1 MPSALPDQLRRILGA
16 PHVLTGVECSPY
28 VVEGRTPEAVVFP
41 GSQEEVAAAVTLAA
55 EQGLPV
61 TPWGGGTKMWVGAPR
76 MRRSWSG
83 KALGTASLRR
93 SR

>member
-1 MPSALPDQLRRILGA
+1 MPSALPDQLRRIVGV

-28 VVEGRTPEAVVFP
+28 VVEGRAPEAVVFP

-61 TPWGGGTKMWVGAPR
+61 TPWGRYVKILLSANEF
-76 MRRSWSG
+76 
-83 KALGTASLRR
+83 LFIN
-93 SR
+93 